1 MGIDDYRNN
10 NFLKKIFIMAPQTPN
25 SQVIST
31 FSVVGPSIL
40 PKIDMTNIN
49 IDPYLL
55 TNILKNVKE
64 HSGNRKMNPELN
76 TTLARSHKTCVK
88 RSRSFKENELAHKKR
103 KVEEN
108 PVRFDEK
115 SMLVKCKNCDI
126 SVSKNAYNQHLDW
139 HFQMNMKNKK
149 IARKTKKVVKTIRGY
164 LEKSHWII
172 SDEDENGDAYDR
184 NSEIMPTV
192 PALES
197 DISYENESCPIC
209 REEFTQEFK
218 HDDGDQDVEDTDQ
231 WHLVNAIR
239 PDGPQALAYH
249 PLCYEDKEIDAKD
262 DKLATKFNNN
272 LMQKANSM
280 NDSFRNK
287 TKFDSI

>member
-1 MGIDDYRNN
+1 
-10 NFLKKIFIMAPQTPN
+10 LKKTFIMAPQTPN

-31 FSVVGPSIL
+31 FNMAGPSIL
-40 PKIDMTNIN
+40 PKIDMSNIN

-55 TNILKNVKE
+55 TNILKNVKG
-64 HSGNRKMNPELN
+64 HSENREMIPELN
-76 TTLARSHKTCVK
+76 TSFVASNRICVK
-88 RSRSFKENELAHKKR
+88 RSRSCKENEHAQKKI
-103 KVEEN
+103 KVGEN
-108 PVRFDEK
+108 PVRSDQN
-115 SMLVKCKNCDI
+115 SMMVKCKNCDI
-126 SVSKNAYNQHLDW
+126 IVSKNAYNQHLDW

-172 SDEDENGDAYDR
+172 SDEDENGDACDQ
-184 NSEIMPTV
+184 NSEITPTV
-192 PALES
+192 PALKS
-197 DISYENESCPIC
+197 DISYKNESCPIC
-209 REEFTQEFK
+209 REEFAQEFK
-218 HDDGDQDVEDTDQ
+218 HDDGDQDVEDADQ

-239 PDGPQALAYH
+239 PDGPQSLAYH

-272 LMQKANSM
+272 LMQTANSM

-287 TKFDSI
+287 TKFDSIKDKN

>member
-76 TTLARSHKTCVK
+76 TTQVRSPKTCVK
-88 RSRSFKENELAHKKR
+88 RSRNSKENELAQKKL

-108 PVRFDEK
+108 PLRFGQN
-115 SMLVKCKNCDI
+115 SIMVKCKNCDL
-126 SVSKNAYNQHLDW
+126 VL
-139 HFQMNMKNKK
+139 
-149 IARKTKKVVKTIRGY
+149 VK
-164 LEKSHWII
+164 
-172 SDEDENGDAYDR
+172 
-184 NSEIMPTV
+184 MPTINIWIGT
-192 PALES
+192 S
-197 DISYENESCPIC
+197 
-209 REEFTQEFK
+209 R
-218 HDDGDQDVEDTDQ
+218 
-231 WHLVNAIR
+231 
-239 PDGPQALAYH
+239 
-249 PLCYEDKEIDAKD
+249 
-262 DKLATKFNNN
+262 
-272 LMQKANSM
+272 
-280 NDSFRNK
+280 
-287 TKFDSI
+287 